1 MYKNEDMA
9 FESISNFDNYILIA
23 IGLFIVGLLSTM
35 IYEKSNIRTKNQK
48 QT

>member
-1 MYKNEDMA
+1 MV
-9 FESISNFDNYILIA
+9 FESISNFDMYIWIA

-35 IYEKSNIRTKNQK
+35 AYEKSNIKSKSSK